1 MPTAGVHCKEN
12 KEVRDPKTNEINII
26 PSNQHFGTNSDS
38 GSAWRNTIYATY
50 GSEDING
57 LLVKK
62 KEATTAY
69 VMSTPTRDGK
79 IVLRDTG
86 DETYDLG
93 IARFEVKN
101 EEYIRLKLQQ
111 ISLPQP

>member
-1 MPTAGVHCKEN
+1 MHCKEN
-12 KEVRDPKTNEINII
+12 KRVRDPKTNEFNII
-26 PSNQHFGTNSDS
+26 PSDQHFGIHSPEAALTGN
-38 GSAWRNTIYATY
+38 AWRNTIYATF
-50 GSEDING
+50 GSQDING
-57 LLVKK
+57 WLVKK

-69 VMSTPTRDGK
+69 VMSTPIRDGK
-79 IVLRDTG
+79 VVLHDKG

-93 IARFEVKN
+93 IARFEVKH